1 MKMQFSAGAMA
12 LQIKL
17 SNAAT
22 IAYQQS
28 VGGLNLIKGNEGC
41 RLEAYLDSAGIPTIG
56 WGSTRYADG
65 RRVKMGDKLKSVA
78 EANVLFSLTMKYFAS
93 EVNRLVTVP
102 LTQNQ
107 FDALCSLVYNIGAEA
122 FAGSTLLK
130 YLNQSK
136 FIQAADQ
143 FLVWNK
149 ITRNGKKE
157 ISRGLVIR
165 RVKERSVFLKP

>member
-1 MKMQFSAGAMA
+1 MMMQFSAGAMA
-12 LQIKL
+12 LQFKL

-28 VGGLNLIKGNEGC
+28 VGGLNLIKGFEGC
-41 RLEAYLDSAGIPTIG
+41 RLEAYQDSAGIPTIG
-56 WGSTRYADG
+56 WGSTRYKDG
-65 RRVKMGDKLKSVA
+65 SRVNMGDRLKSVA
-78 EANVLFSLTMKYFAS
+78 EANDLFWVTMRYFAS
-93 EVNRLVTVP
+93 EVNRLVKVP

-107 FDALCSLVYNIGAEA
+107 FDALCSLVYNIGVGNFER
-122 FAGSTLLK
+122 STLLE
-130 YLNQSK
+130 YLNKGK

-149 ITRNGKKE
+149 ITKDGKKQ

-165 RVKERSVFLKP
+165 RVKERSVFLRP